1 MARGGTGSMVAID
14 IELWV
19 ADTVLLPQADT
30 LIFHK
35 YIYDIS
41 CFPLNIEDFKV

>member
-1 MARGGTGSMVAID
+1 MVAID
-14 IELWV
+14 IEFWV
-19 ADTVLLPQADT
+19 ADNCIAPQADT

-41 CFPLNIEDFKV
+41 CLPLNIEDFTV